1 METSAADLGPES
13 RATPG
18 WLYTLRVVVIAFEM
32 ALKHAATDSFI
43 VFAVFVQ
50 PLIIAMLGL
59 YMLRERGGDYAIF
72 VVVGSGLTGLWSSLL
87 FVSGSALNQER
98 WSGTLEGL
106 VGVPTSLEVIVFGK
120 NLAYVTQ
127 SLGSMLLAYALA
139 SLLFG
144 TPLTVAQPAIFFVS
158 IVFTM
163 VSFVCFGLLL
173 APLFVANPDIR
184 SFVNALEYP
193 MYILGGFLFPI
204 ALLPGWSTPL
214 SYILAPYW
222 AAEALH
228 AASTGT
234 ATLATL
240 AGDWGVMI
248 LLGVV
253 YVLIGRWMFR
263 IFLRRARQDAT
274 LDFF

>member
-1 METSAADLGPES
+1 METSAADLGAES

-18 WLYTLRVVVIAFEM
+18 WLYTLRVVAIAFEM
-32 ALKHAATDSFI
+32 AIKHAATDSFI

-158 IVFTM
+158 ILFTM
-163 VSFVCFGLLL
+163 ASFVCFGLLL

-214 SYILAPYW
+214 SYLLAPYW

-228 AASTGT
+228 AASSGT

-240 AGDWGVMI
+240 AVDWGVMI